1 MTNMASTIGKQI
13 PGFMALGLMGKSVG
27 MAKQSFESFES
38 FDFDK
43 NKNKKSKKEKKPLK
57 KQTFIKDS
65 VKIMAG
71 VPMIGATAGM
81 VNLI

>member
-27 MAKQSFESFES
+27 MAKQSFES

>member
-1 MTNMASTIGKQI
+1 MANMASTIGKQI

-27 MAKQSFESFES
+27 MAKQSFES